1 MVNLLSLHSE
11 IDDHPKNINI
21 KLKKHQLAMLKRCK
35 KIENNNTFGIMSDK
49 PGTGK
54 TYVILSLIYDT
65 KLSNKTNIIIVPQNI
80 YTQWI
85 MSIENFSKNLLY
97 KKFIDYENIITLY
110 NDPKV
115 LIENDIILTTSSF
128 YHIIATTLNSLNIRI
143 NRIFF
148 DEIDSISNI
157 ISTKINSDFIWF
169 VSASFNVNL
178 LGYYGNKLDEIDIN
192 TITCKCSDDFIDS
205 NIFLEN
211 PNKLYYLCKNIYIDS
226 ILGHVVSSKELRS
239 LNAMDYTLNNKNFEN
254 KKVKNEKEMIEIILK
269 NRKSSL
275 CFDNLNIEDAKQ
287 NIELYK
293 SYYENLDNN
302 KTSFKNI
309 ITELKTIEEFKNSII
324 LFLQNYNI
332 NTEFYINI
340 NIEDKSGEK
349 IIKHSRKEE
358 IKSLKSMFDD
368 IIDILY
374 NINYISNIFEEYL
387 KNTSNTISIN
397 NIIVNIKKLELML
410 NSVYEILFK
419 MNNENQTLIE
429 INNELIY
436 FFENYIKYKN
446 FINVLLKIILNFQ
459 NSMVSHDKLDIYKKI
474 LDISNKKIEE
484 NEYKINLLYERLQK
498 NDCCPICYEIFDN
511 IDNNI
516 SDNISDNISN
526 NISDNISNN
535 ISDNISDN
543 ITDNKI
549 YITSTCCNNKICG
562 GCIDKWYNIKKNSCI
577 FCNKE
582 NVLKDDLLFYEKE
595 ENHKKENLLINKDL
609 IEKED
614 INIEI
619 KDFTKNIFLKKY
631 IEDLKDENRKII
643 IFSDYSNIFEYIQEI
658 CDENKIEYIDLDKG
672 NIKDI
677 DKAVNEYKFGN
688 AKILLSN
695 SKLFGCGMNFE
706 NSTDIIFVHKM
717 DKDMENQVIGR
728 AQRMGRKT
736 KLNIIYLEYENES
749 IYINNKKEYTYYN
762 DDNDDN
768 YNELED
774 YYNEKQYHTIIEN
787 ISTLDFDNC
796 VEIPE
801 VQTEII
807 DLNLESLI
815 ASLQ

>member
-1 MVNLLSLHSE
+1 MVNLLSFDSE
-11 IDDHPKNINI
+11 IDDNPKNINI
-21 KLKKHQLAMLKRCK
+21 KLKTHQLAMLKKCK
-35 KIENNNTFGIMSDK
+35 EIENNNTFGIMSDK

-54 TYVILSLIYDT
+54 TYVILSLIYDS
-65 KLSNKTNIIIVPQNI
+65 KLLNKTNIIIVPQNI

-85 MSIENFSKNLLY
+85 MSIENFSKNLSY
-97 KKFIDYENIITLY
+97 KKFTDYENIITLY

-169 VSASFNVNL
+169 VSASFNINF

-192 TITCKCSDDFIDS
+192 NITCKCNNDFIDS

-239 LNAMDYTLNNKNFEN
+239 LNAMDYTLNNKNFEK

-269 NRKSSL
+269 NRKSSV
-275 CFDNLNIEDAKQ
+275 CFDNLNIEDAIQ

-302 KTSFKNI
+302 KINFKNI
-309 ITELKTIEEFKNSII
+309 ITDFKTIEEFKDSII

-332 NTEFYINI
+332 NTEFYINV
-340 NIEDKSGEK
+340 NIEDKSREK

-374 NINYISNIFEEYL
+374 NITDISNIFEEYL
-387 KNTSNTISIN
+387 KNTSNIISIN

-436 FFENYIKYKN
+436 FFENYVKYKN
-446 FINVLLKIILNFQ
+446 FINELLKIIINFQ
-459 NSMVSHDKLDIYKKI
+459 NSSISCDKLDIYKKI

-484 NEYKINLLYERLQK
+484 NNYKINLLYERLQK

-511 IDNNI
+511 ID
-516 SDNISDNISN
+516 
-526 NISDNISNN
+526 
-535 ISDNISDN
+535 
-543 ITDNKI
+543 DNKI
-549 YITSTCCNNKICG
+549 YVTSSCCNNKICG
-562 GCIDKWYNIKKNSCI
+562 RCIDEWYNIKKNSCI

-595 ENHKKENLLINKDL
+595 ENQKKLENLLDINKIL

-631 IEDLKDENRKII
+631 IEDLKDENKKII

-706 NSTDIIFVHKM
+706 NSTDIVFVHKM

-749 IYINNKKEYTYYN
+749 IYINDKKEYTYYN
-762 DDNDDN
+762 DNYND
-768 YNELED
+768 NELED

-787 ISTLDFDNC
+787 ISALDFNNLI
-796 VEIPE
+796 EIPE

-815 ASLQ
+815 ESLQ

>member
-1 MVNLLSLHSE
+1 MVNLLSFDSK
-11 IDDHPKNINI
+11 IDDNPKNINI
-21 KLKKHQLAMLKRCK
+21 KLKNHQLAMLKKCK
-35 KIENNNTFGIMSDK
+35 EIENNNNTFGIMSDK

-54 TYVILSLIYDT
+54 TYVILSLIYDS
-65 KLSNKTNIIIVPQNI
+65 KLSNKTNIIVVPQNI
-80 YTQWI
+80 YSQWT
-85 MSIENFSKNLLY
+85 MSIENFSKNLSY
-97 KKFIDYENIITLY
+97 KKFINYENIMTLY
-110 NDPKV
+110 NNPKI
-115 LIENDIILTTSSF
+115 LIENDIILTTSSY

-143 NRIFF
+143 NRVFF

-192 TITCKCSDDFIDS
+192 TITCKCTDDFIDS

-239 LNAMDYTLNNKNFEN
+239 LNAMDYTLNNKNFEK

-269 NRKSSL
+269 NRKSSV
-275 CFDNLNIEDAKQ
+275 CFDNLNIEDASQ

-302 KTSFKNI
+302 KINFKNI
-309 ITELKTIEEFKNSII
+309 ITDLKTIEEFKNSII

-374 NINYISNIFEEYL
+374 NITDISNIFEEYL
-387 KNTSNTISIN
+387 KNTSNIISIN

-436 FFENYIKYKN
+436 FFENYVKYKN
-446 FINVLLKIILNFQ
+446 FINELLKIILNFQ
-459 NSMVSHDKLDIYKKI
+459 NSSISCDKLDIYKKI

-484 NEYKINLLYERLQK
+484 NNYKINLLYERLQK

-511 IDNNI
+511 ID
-516 SDNISDNISN
+516 
-526 NISDNISNN
+526 
-535 ISDNISDN
+535 
-543 ITDNKI
+543 DNKI
-549 YITSTCCNNKICG
+549 YVTSSCCNNKICG
-562 GCIDKWYNIKKNSCI
+562 RCIDEWYNIKKISCI
-577 FCNKE
+577 FCNKD
-582 NVLKDDLLFYEKE
+582 NILKDDLLFYEKE
-595 ENHKKENLLINKDL
+595 DNKKIENLL
-609 IEKED
+609 D
-614 INIEI
+614 INNNLIKKEEVNFEI
-619 KDFTKNIFLKKY
+619 KNFTKNIFLKKY
-631 IEDLKDENRKII
+631 IEDLKSENKKII

-658 CDENKIEYIDLDKG
+658 CDENNIEYIDLDKG

-688 AKILLSN
+688 VKILLSN

-728 AQRMGRKT
+728 AQRMGRKS

-749 IYINNKKEYTYYN
+749 TYINDKKEYVYYN
-762 DDNDDN
+762 DSIYND
-768 YNELED
+768 NELED
-774 YYNEKQYHTIIEN
+774 YYNEKQYHNIIEN
-787 ISTLDFDNC
+787 IQTIDFDNS
-796 VEIPE
+796 VEIHD
-801 VQTEII
+801 VQSEIV

-815 ASLQ
+815 ANLQ

>member
-1 MVNLLSLHSE
+1 
-11 IDDHPKNINI
+11 
-21 KLKKHQLAMLKRCK
+21 
-35 KIENNNTFGIMSDK
+35 
-49 PGTGK
+49 
-54 TYVILSLIYDT
+54 
-65 KLSNKTNIIIVPQNI
+65 
-80 YTQWI
+80 
-85 MSIENFSKNLLY
+85 MSIEHFSKNLSY
-97 KKFIDYENIITLY
+97 KKFTDYENIITLY

-115 LIENDIILTTSSF
+115 LIENDIILTTSSY

-192 TITCKCSDDFIDS
+192 TITCKCTDDFIDS

-239 LNAMDYTLNNKNFEN
+239 LNAMDYTLNNKNFEK

-287 NIELYK
+287 NIELYN

-302 KTSFKNI
+302 KINFKNI
-309 ITELKTIEEFKNSII
+309 IKELKTIEEFKNSII
-324 LFLQNYNI
+324 LFSQYYNN

-374 NINYISNIFEEYL
+374 NITDILNIFEEYV

-436 FFENYIKYKN
+436 FFENYVKYKN
-446 FINVLLKIILNFQ
+446 FINELLKIILNFQ
-459 NSMVSHDKLDIYKKI
+459 NSSISCDKLDIYKKI

-484 NEYKINLLYERLQK
+484 NNYKINLLYERLQK

-511 IDNNI
+511 IDNN
-516 SDNISDNISN
+516 
-526 NISDNISNN
+526 
-535 ISDNISDN
+535 
-543 ITDNKI
+543 KI
-549 YITSTCCNNKICG
+549 YVTSSCCNNKICG
-562 GCIDKWYNIKKNSCI
+562 SCIDEWYNIKKISCI

-582 NVLKDDLLFYEKE
+582 NVLKDDFIFYEKE
-595 ENHKKENLLINKDL
+595 ENQKKIENLLDINKIL

-631 IEDLKDENRKII
+631 IEDIKDENRKII

-677 DKAVNEYKFGN
+677 DRAVNEYKFGN

-706 NSTDIIFVHKM
+706 NSTDIVFVHKM
-717 DKDMENQVIGR
+717 DKAMENQVIGR

-749 IYINNKKEYTYYN
+749 IYINDKKEYTYYN
-762 DDNDDN
+762 NGDN
-768 YNELED
+768 YNDNELED

-787 ISTLDFDNC
+787 ISTIDFDNC

-815 ASLQ
+815 ENLQ

>member
-1 MVNLLSLHSE
+1 
-11 IDDHPKNINI
+11 
-21 KLKKHQLAMLKRCK
+21 
-35 KIENNNTFGIMSDK
+35 
-49 PGTGK
+49 
-54 TYVILSLIYDT
+54 
-65 KLSNKTNIIIVPQNI
+65 
-80 YTQWI
+80 
-85 MSIENFSKNLLY
+85 
-97 KKFIDYENIITLY
+97 
-110 NDPKV
+110 
-115 LIENDIILTTSSF
+115 
-128 YHIIATTLNSLNIRI
+128 
-143 NRIFF
+143 
-148 DEIDSISNI
+148 
-157 ISTKINSDFIWF
+157 
-169 VSASFNVNL
+169 
-178 LGYYGNKLDEIDIN
+178 
-192 TITCKCSDDFIDS
+192 
-205 NIFLEN
+205 
-211 PNKLYYLCKNIYIDS
+211 
-226 ILGHVVSSKELRS
+226 
-239 LNAMDYTLNNKNFEN
+239 
-254 KKVKNEKEMIEIILK
+254 
-269 NRKSSL
+269 
-275 CFDNLNIEDAKQ
+275 
-287 NIELYK
+287 
-293 SYYENLDNN
+293 
-302 KTSFKNI
+302 
-309 ITELKTIEEFKNSII
+309 
-324 LFLQNYNI
+324 
-332 NTEFYINI
+332 
-340 NIEDKSGEK
+340 
-349 IIKHSRKEE
+349 
-358 IKSLKSMFDD
+358 
-368 IIDILY
+368 
-374 NINYISNIFEEYL
+374 
-387 KNTSNTISIN
+387 
-397 NIIVNIKKLELML
+397 ML

-436 FFENYIKYKN
+436 FFENYVKYKN
-446 FINVLLKIILNFQ
+446 FINELLKIILNFQ
-459 NSMVSHDKLDIYKKI
+459 NSIVSYDKLEINKKI
-474 LDISNKKIEE
+474 LEISNKKIEE

-498 NDCCPICYEIFDN
+498 NDCCPICYELFSN
-511 IDNNI
+511 IDNN
-516 SDNISDNISN
+516 
-526 NISDNISNN
+526 
-535 ISDNISDN
+535 
-543 ITDNKI
+543 KI
-549 YITSTCCNNKICG
+549 YVTSSCCNNKICG
-562 GCIDKWYNIKKNSCI
+562 GCIDEWYNIKKTSCI

-595 ENHKKENLLINKDL
+595 ENQKKIENLLDINKIL

-658 CDENKIEYIDLDKG
+658 CGENKIEYIDLDKG

-762 DDNDDN
+762 DDDN
-768 YNELED
+768 CNELED

-815 ASLQ
+815 ESLQ

>member
-1 MVNLLSLHSE
+1 MINLLSFDSE
-11 IDDHPKNINI
+11 IDDNPKNINI

-35 KIENNNTFGIMSDK
+35 EIENNNNTFGVMSDK

-54 TYVILSLIYDT
+54 TYVILSLIYDS
-65 KLSNKTNIIIVPQNI
+65 KLSNKTNIIVVPQNI

-85 MSIENFSKNLLY
+85 MSIENFSKKLSY
-97 KKFIDYENIITLY
+97 KKFTDYENIITLY
-110 NDPKV
+110 NNPKV
-115 LIENDIILTTSSF
+115 LIENDIILTTSSY

-169 VSASFNVNL
+169 VSASFNINL

-192 TITCKCSDDFIDS
+192 TITCKCDNDFIDS
-205 NIFLEN
+205 SIFLEN

-239 LNAMDYTLNNKNFEN
+239 LNAMDYTLNNKNFEK
-254 KKVKNEKEMIEIILK
+254 KKVKNEKEMIETILT
-269 NRKSSL
+269 NRKSSV
-275 CFDNLNIEDAKQ
+275 CCDNLNIEDAIQ
-287 NIELYK
+287 NIKLYQ
-293 SYYENLDNN
+293 SYYENLDDN
-302 KTSFKNI
+302 KINFKNI
-309 ITELKTIEEFKNSII
+309 ITELRTIDEFKNSII
-324 LFLQNYNI
+324 IFLQNYNN

-349 IIKHSRKEE
+349 IIQHSRKAE

-374 NINYISNIFEEYL
+374 NINDISSIFEEYI
-387 KNTSNTISIN
+387 KNTSNTISVN

-419 MNNENQTLIE
+419 MNNENQTLIN

-436 FFENYIKYKN
+436 FFEIFIKNKN
-446 FINVLLKIILNFQ
+446 FINELLKIILNFQ
-459 NSMVSHDKLDIYKKI
+459 NSSISHDKLDIYKKI
-474 LDISNKKIEE
+474 LDISYKKIEE
-484 NEYKINLLYERLQK
+484 NNYKINLLYERLQK

-511 IDNNI
+511 I
-516 SDNISDNISN
+516 SN
-526 NISDNISNN
+526 
-535 ISDNISDN
+535 
-543 ITDNKI
+543 NKI
-549 YITSTCCNNKICG
+549 YVTSTCCNNKICG
-562 GCIDKWYNIKKNSCI
+562 NCIDEWYNIKKICCI

-595 ENHKKENLLINKDL
+595 ENQKKIENLLDINKNL

-631 IEDLKDENRKII
+631 IEDLKDESKKII

-749 IYINNKKEYTYYN
+749 IYINDKKEYTYYN
-762 DDNDDN
+762 DYNNYND
-768 YNELED
+768 NELED

-787 ISTLDFDNC
+787 ISTLDFNNC

-801 VQTEII
+801 VQNEII
-807 DLNLESLI
+807 DVNLESLI
-815 ASLQ
+815 ASLE